1 MDEQDVRS
9 NRNVVWR
16 CHYHVVWCPK
26 YRRRVITSDDPKM
39 KNPPHP
45 RDHGRAVDERLVEI
59 IREVADEAGVIIDE
73 IETMPDHVHML
84 VQVDPQYG
92 VGTFIKRAKGR
103 SSRILRQEFPSLR
116 SRLPTLWTNSYFV
129 ATVGGAPLSI
139 LKQYIENQ
147 RNV

>member
-1 MDEQDVRS
+1 M
-9 NRNVVWR
+9 
-16 CHYHVVWCPK
+16 
-26 YRRRVITSDDPKM
+26 
-39 KNPPHP
+39 
-45 RDHGRAVDERLVEI
+45 DERLVEI

-73 IETMPDHVHML
+73 IENMPDHVHML
-84 VQVDPQYG
+84 IQVDPQYG

-103 SSRILRQEFPSLR
+103 SSRLLRQEFPSLR

-139 LKQYIENQ
+139 VKQYIENQ